1 MSQTIQSAASMDE
14 WMHMLDQVQESLD
27 RALRETEEHE
37 QALTGGAAGG
47 AWPEDERRGLELID
61 ERLRGLEGHLA
72 AAGRVAAEV
81 EGLLA
86 DDERAVRAWADQ
98 AAAARRRLAGMAAA
112 GIS

>member
-37 QALTGGAAGG
+37 QALTGG

-86 DDERAVRAWADQ
+86 DDERAVRAWADL